1 MPKKKSSES
10 TALVVTSND
19 LVLAKYNFSLWQKRI
34 FNYFVSK
41 IDKDATDFTLQRIY
55 ISDLIHFFDAGDGR
69 EVYDIIASVP
79 KQLYNSSIKVPYISA
94 EGHHRYGEMRI
105 ITRYTKPEDREL
117 GNAYIE
123 FKFNDDLK
131 PHLLELKKRFLRYD
145 MQNIVG
151 LQSVHS
157 VRMYEIL
164 KSYEYLGQVSF
175 DVEFLKTVL
184 ELVDK
189 YKLYSDFRRSVID
202 KAREDLLKYCDICF
216 DYKEIKKGRKIN
228 EVVFTI
234 KKNKLN
240 ADENVDENAD
250 ENGHENADFLI
261 LNAVYTEG
269 VGEKQLL
276 NFVDERRLLQTHVK
290 AWWGITPP
298 IFEKKGAD
306 KTVEDI
312 KMAID
317 FTKEKIKEGKVT
329 NPAGLFLEALSKG
342 YRTPKQE
349 AEAKK
354 TENAAKK
361 ADIQRQ
367 KNAQQSQILDLQFEL
382 KHVSEELTTAV
393 NNKIRHIIEQD
404 PSVTERAIAQV
415 TAEFIAT
422 KRAHFVTNKTVED
435 FRQLPVLR
443 EAVINALKSFHKSTF
458 ETLEQP
464 FLERL
469 REIQQ
474 KIVRIK
480 N

>member
-1 MPKKKSSES
+1 MPKKKSNEP

-34 FNYFVSK
+34 FNYFVSQ

-105 ITRYTKPEDREL
+105 ITRYTKPEDREM

-157 VRMYEIL
+157 VRMFEIL
-164 KSYEYLGQVSF
+164 KSYEYLGQVNF
-175 DVEFLKTVL
+175 EVEFLKTVL
-184 ELVDK
+184 ELGDK
-189 YKLYSDFRRSVID
+189 YKLYADFRRYVID
-202 KAREDLLKYCDICF
+202 KAREDLLKYCDIIF
-216 DYKEIKKGRKIN
+216 DYKEIKKGRKVN
-228 EVVFTI
+228 EIIFSI

-240 ADENVDENAD
+240 AEENAD
-250 ENGHENADFLI
+250 ILL
-261 LNAVYTEG
+261 LNAAYTEG
-269 VGEKQLL
+269 VGEAQMPI
-276 NFVDERRLLQTHVK
+276 FVDERTLLQTHIQ
-290 AWWGITPP
+290 AWWGITPA

-312 KMAID
+312 KMAIG
-317 FTKEKIKEGKVT
+317 FTKEKITEGKVS
-329 NPAGLFLEALSKG
+329 NAAGLFLEALNKG

-354 TENAAKK
+354 AENAAKK

-367 KNAQQSQILDLQFEL
+367 KNAQHNQILDLQFEL

-393 NNKIRHIIEQD
+393 NNKIRRIIEQD
-404 PSVTERAIAQV
+404 PSVTERAIALV

-443 EAVINALKSFHKSTF
+443 EAVINAIKSFHKAAF
-458 ETLEQP
+458 EPLEQP
-464 FLERL
+464 FLVRL
-469 REIQQ
+469 KEIQQ
-474 KIVRIK
+474 KIIRIK

>member
-1 MPKKKSSES
+1 MPKKKSSEP

-34 FNYFVSK
+34 FNYFVSQ

-79 KQLYNSSIKVPYISA
+79 KQLYNSSIKVPYISE

-105 ITRYTKPEDREL
+105 ITRYTKPEDREM

-123 FKFNDDLK
+123 FKLNDDLK

-157 VRMYEIL
+157 VRMFEIL

-175 DVEFLKTVL
+175 EVEFLKTVL
-184 ELVDK
+184 ELGDK
-189 YKLYSDFRRSVID
+189 YKLYADFRRYVID
-202 KAREDLLKYCDICF
+202 KAREDLLKYCDIFF
-216 DYKEIKKGRKIN
+216 DYKEVKKGRKVN
-228 EVVFTI
+228 EIIFTI
-234 KKNKLN
+234 KKSKAN
-240 ADENVDENAD
+240 AEENAD
-250 ENGHENADFLI
+250 ILL
-261 LNAVYTEG
+261 LNAAYTEG
-269 VGEKQLL
+269 IGEEEIP
-276 NFVDERRLLQTHVK
+276 NFVDERTLLQTHIQ
-290 AWWGITPP
+290 AWWGITPA
-298 IFEKKGAD
+298 IFDKKGAD

-312 KMAID
+312 KMAIG
-317 FTKEKIKEGKVT
+317 FTKEKITEGKVS
-329 NPAGLFLEALSKG
+329 NAAGLFLEALSKG
-342 YRTPKQE
+342 YKTPKQE
-349 AEAKK
+349 AEIKK
-354 TENAAKK
+354 AENAARKTE
-361 ADIQRQ
+361 IQRQ
-367 KNAQQSQILDLQFEL
+367 KNAQQNQILDLQFEL
-382 KHVSEELTTAV
+382 KHVMEELTAAV
-393 NNKIRHIIEQD
+393 NNEIRRIIERD
-404 PSVTERAIAQV
+404 PSVTERAMAEV

-443 EAVINALKSFHKSTF
+443 EAVINTIKSFRKTTF
-458 ETLEQP
+458 ETIEQP
-464 FLERL
+464 FLARL
-469 REIQQ
+469 KEIQQ

>member
-34 FNYFVSK
+34 FNYFVGQ

-69 EVYDIIASVP
+69 EVYDIIANVP

-157 VRMYEIL
+157 VRMFEIL

-175 DVEFLKTVL
+175 EVEFLKTVL
-184 ELVDK
+184 ELGDK
-189 YKLYSDFRRSVID
+189 YKLYSDFRRYVID
-202 KAREDLLKYCDICF
+202 KAREDLKKYCDIFF
-216 DYKEIKKGRKIN
+216 DYKEVKKGRKIN

-234 KKNKLN
+234 KKNKANADGNADLLLLN
-240 ADENVDENAD
+240 AA
-250 ENGHENADFLI
+250 
-261 LNAVYTEG
+261 YTEG
-269 VGEKQLL
+269 VGEERAPT
-276 NFVDERRLLQTHVK
+276 FVDERTLLQTHIQ
-290 AWWGITPP
+290 AWWGITPV
-298 IFEKKGAD
+298 IFEKKGQD

-312 KMAID
+312 KIAIE

-329 NPAGLFLEALSKG
+329 NAAGLFLEALNKG
-342 YRTPKQE
+342 YRTPRQE
-349 AEAKK
+349 AEAQKA
-354 TENAAKK
+354 ENAAKK
-361 ADIQRQ
+361 IEIQRQ

-382 KHVSEELTTAV
+382 KHVSEELTAAV
-393 NNKIRHIIEQD
+393 NNEIRHIIEQD
-404 PSVTERAIAQV
+404 PSVTSRAIAQV
-415 TAEFIAT
+415 TAEFVAT

-443 EAVINALKSFHKSTF
+443 EAVIEAIKSFHKTTF

-464 FLERL
+464 FSGRL

-474 KIVRIK
+474 KILKIR

>member
-1 MPKKKSSES
+1 
-10 TALVVTSND
+10 
-19 LVLAKYNFSLWQKRI
+19 LWQKRI
-34 FNYFVSK
+34 FNYFVSQ

-79 KQLYNSSIKVPYISA
+79 KQLYNSSIKVPYISE

-105 ITRYTKPEDREL
+105 ITRYTKPEDREM

-157 VRMYEIL
+157 VRMFEIL

-175 DVEFLKTVL
+175 EVEFLKTVL
-184 ELVDK
+184 ELGDK
-189 YKLYSDFRRSVID
+189 YKLYADFRRYVVD
-202 KAREDLLKYCDICF
+202 KAREDLLKYCDIFF
-216 DYKEIKKGRKIN
+216 DYKEIKKGRKVN
-228 EVVFTI
+228 EIIFSI
-234 KKNKLN
+234 KKNKENTEESAHLLLLN
-240 ADENVDENAD
+240 AA
-250 ENGHENADFLI
+250 
-261 LNAVYTEG
+261 YTEG
-269 VGEKQLL
+269 GSEEYAPIS
-276 NFVDERRLLQTHVK
+276 VDEKTLLQTHIQ
-290 AWWGITPP
+290 AWWGITPAV
-298 IFEKKGAD
+298 FEKKGQD
-306 KTVEDI
+306 KTVEEI

-317 FTKEKIKEGKVT
+317 FTKEKITEGKVS
-329 NPAGLFLEALSKG
+329 NAAGLFLEALNKG
-342 YRTPKQE
+342 YKTQKQE
-349 AEAKK
+349 AEAQKA
-354 TENAAKK
+354 ENAAKK
-361 ADIQRQ
+361 ADIQRL
-367 KNAQQSQILDLQFEL
+367 KNAQESQILDLQFEL
-382 KHVSEELTTAV
+382 KHVVEELRAAV
-393 NNKIRHIIEQD
+393 NNEIRRIIEQD

-443 EAVINALKSFHKSTF
+443 EAVIHAIKSFHSATF

-464 FLERL
+464 FLMHL
-469 REIQQ
+469 KEIQQ
-474 KIVRIK
+474 KITRIK

>member
-1 MPKKKSSES
+1 MPKKKSSEP

-34 FNYFVSK
+34 FNYFVSQ

-79 KQLYNSSIKVPYISA
+79 KQLYNSSIKVPYISE

-105 ITRYTKPEDREL
+105 ITRYTKPEDREM

-123 FKFNDDLK
+123 FKLNDDLK

-157 VRMYEIL
+157 VRMFEIL

-175 DVEFLKTVL
+175 EVEFLKTVL
-184 ELVDK
+184 ELGDK
-189 YKLYSDFRRSVID
+189 YKLYADFRRYVID
-202 KAREDLLKYCDICF
+202 KAREDLLKYCDIFF
-216 DYKEIKKGRKIN
+216 DYKEVKKGRKVN
-228 EVVFTI
+228 EIIFTI
-234 KKNKLN
+234 KKSKAN
-240 ADENVDENAD
+240 AEENAD
-250 ENGHENADFLI
+250 ILL
-261 LNAVYTEG
+261 LNAAYTEG
-269 VGEKQLL
+269 VGEEEIP
-276 NFVDERRLLQTHVK
+276 NFVDERTLLQTHIQ
-290 AWWGITPP
+290 AWWGITPA
-298 IFEKKGAD
+298 IFDKKGAD

-312 KMAID
+312 KMAIG
-317 FTKEKIKEGKVT
+317 FTKEKITEGKVS
-329 NPAGLFLEALSKG
+329 NAAGLFLEALSKG
-342 YRTPKQE
+342 YKTPKQE
-349 AEAKK
+349 AEIKK
-354 TENAAKK
+354 AENAARKTE
-361 ADIQRQ
+361 IQRQ
-367 KNAQQSQILDLQFEL
+367 KNAQQNQILDLQFEL
-382 KHVSEELTTAV
+382 KHVMEELTAAV
-393 NNKIRHIIEQD
+393 NNEIRRIIERD
-404 PSVTERAIAQV
+404 PSVTERAMAEV

-443 EAVINALKSFHKSTF
+443 EAVINTIKSFRKTTF
-458 ETLEQP
+458 ETIEQP
-464 FLERL
+464 FLARL
-469 REIQQ
+469 KEIQQ